1 MTITEAPPPVVRTT
15 TAQIAPLALA
25 QVVGWGIL
33 YYATIVAASRI
44 AADTGW
50 SLTVVTSLFSG
61 GLIVSAVAGIWVGRL
76 LDAQGPRLVMTAGS
90 ALGAAGFAL
99 VALAPNPITF
109 GAAWVVVGTAQAAVL
124 YQAVFTVITRRYG
137 PRRHVPLTII
147 TVAGGLASTVFAPI
161 TAGLLAVMGWRQAF
175 GVLAVTLAVVTVPVH
190 WFCLEPRW
198 AAPSPHHPQQ
208 HHTIAGVL
216 RSRRFWFLQTATVAI
231 VVPLFAVTLTAIPLY
246 EEKHLSFELAALA
259 LGLIGAGQ
267 IVGRLLLL
275 LLPRGLSPWKPLAV
289 VGVVTATFLGFLAA
303 VPGPAWVL
311 VVAGVLTGA
320 ARGAQTLVQASAV
333 ADRWGTASYG
343 AINGVFAAPVTI
355 VAALAPAIG
364 PAVAAA
370 VGSYAGMAALMAGVA
385 LVGAVLAR
393 GS

>member
-1 MTITEAPPPVVRTT
+1 MTLTQAPPPVVR
-15 TAQIAPLALA
+15 ARAVQIAPLALA
-25 QVVGWGIL
+25 QVVGWGVL
-33 YYATIVAASRI
+33 YYATIVSASRI
-44 AADTGW
+44 ATDTGW
-50 SLTVVTSLFSG
+50 SLTVVTGMFSG
-61 GLIVSAVAGIWVGRL
+61 GLIVSAVAGIGVGRL

-90 ALGAAGFAL
+90 ALGAAGFAF
-99 VALAPNPITF
+99 VAVAANPVMF
-109 GAAWVVVGTAQAAVL
+109 AAGWVVVGTAQSAVL

-137 PRRHVPLTII
+137 PRRHVPLTVI

-161 TAGLLAVMGWRQAF
+161 TAGLLSVMGWRQAF
-175 GVLAVTLAVVTVPVH
+175 GALAVVLAVVTVPVH

-198 AAPSPHHPQQ
+198 AEPPPHRAQRP
-208 HHTIAGVL
+208 HTVVGVL

-246 EEKHLSFELAALA
+246 EEKHFSFELAALA

-267 IVGRLLLL
+267 IVGRVLLL
-275 LLPRGLSPWKPLAV
+275 LLPRGLPPWKPLAV
-289 VGVVTATFLGFLAA
+289 VGVASATFLALLAA

-311 VVAGVLTGA
+311 VVAGVLAGA

-370 VGSYAGMAALMAGVA
+370 VGSYAGMAALMA
-385 LVGAVLAR
+385 
-393 GS
+393 